1 MLNALGL
8 VTSGALLVLLKLG
21 LVVLGR
27 QGLGL
32 LCIFGDAV
40 IVPLLSRDYFAL

>member
-8 VTSGALLVLLKLG
+8 GASGALLVLLKLG
-21 LVVLGR
+21 LVVLRG

-40 IVPLLSRDYFAL
+40 VIPLLSRDYFAL